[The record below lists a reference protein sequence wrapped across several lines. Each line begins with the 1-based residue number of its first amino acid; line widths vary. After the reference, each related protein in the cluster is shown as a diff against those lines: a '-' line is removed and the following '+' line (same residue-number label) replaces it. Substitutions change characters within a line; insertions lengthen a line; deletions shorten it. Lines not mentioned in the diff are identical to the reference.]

1 MEDSVSPSPPVSPHH
16 YTPPHRAS
24 LPPSASSREASP
36 PKKQRPAVPPK
47 FARPLRDVT
56 AREGERAVIECWV
69 DPYPEPERIQWFHN
83 QVEIQVSPDYE
94 ISYNNGVCSLVI
106 SELFPEDQGNYT
118 CAITIEGLTNST
130 TMFLSVLG
138 VYLSAL
144 LHCCCAP
151 PVAVV
156 LFV

>member
-1 MEDSVSPSPPVSPHH
+1 MEESVSPSPPVSPY
-16 YTPPHRAS
+16 YTPPPHRAS
-24 LPPSASSREASP
+24 LPSASSREASP
-36 PKKQRPAVPPK
+36 PKKQRPTVPPK

-56 AREGERAVIECWV
+56 SREGERAVIECWV

-151 PVAVV
+151 SVAVV